1 MADSFV
7 YFCKPNGRFMK
18 ESKEHII
25 IIASRLFMQK
35 SFKEVTMS
43 EIVKET
49 GLSKGAFYY
58 YFKSKEEL
66 FSEVLNYFFLN
77 VTELTYDKFST
88 ESLQQFYH
96 DIAKGINTLTC
107 FYIEKFKG
115 NMEVSEMSIN
125 YFTLMFDAIKLFP
138 ELRQKIVDLQIN
150 ENRKWTEVIRIAR
163 KHGEIRSK
171 MSDEQLAKIFVSIS
185 DGVGMQQLVRGVP
198 FDQISIHF
206 VELWEKLYE
215 QIKA

>member
-1 MADSFV
+1 
-7 YFCKPNGRFMK
+7 MK

-25 IIASRLFMQK
+25 IVASRLFMQK
-35 SFKEVTMS
+35 SYKEVTMS

-66 FSEVLNYFFLN
+66 FSEVLTYFFLN
-77 VTELTYDKFST
+77 VTELTYDKYSS
-88 ESLQQFYH
+88 ESLHQFYH
-96 DIAKGINTLTC
+96 DVAKGINSLTG

-115 NMEVSEMSIN
+115 SIEVGELSIN

-138 ELRQKIVDLQIN
+138 ELRLKIVDLLKN
-150 ENRKWTEVIRIAR
+150 ENKKWREVIGTAR
-163 KHGEIRSK
+163 EKGEIKSV

-185 DGVGMQQLVRGVP
+185 DGVGMHLIIQGVP
-198 FDQISIHF
+198 FDKIAEPL
-206 VELWEKLYE
+206 VELWDKLYE
-215 QIKA
+215 QIKV

>member
-1 MADSFV
+1 
-7 YFCKPNGRFMK
+7 MK

-25 IIASRLFMQK
+25 IVASRLFMQK
-35 SFKEVTMS
+35 SYKEVTMS

-66 FSEVLNYFFLN
+66 FSEVLTYFFLN
-77 VTELTYDKFST
+77 VTELTYDKYTS
-88 ESLQQFYH
+88 ESLHQFYH
-96 DIAKGINTLTC
+96 DVAKGINSLTG

-115 NMEVSEMSIN
+115 SIEVGELSIN

-138 ELRQKIVDLQIN
+138 ELRKKIIDLLKN
-150 ENRKWTEVIRIAR
+150 ENRKWTEVIKMAR
-163 KHGEIRSK
+163 EKGEIKSV

-185 DGVGMQQLVRGVP
+185 DGVGMHLIIQGVP
-198 FDQISIHF
+198 FDKIAEPL
-206 VELWEKLYE
+206 VELWDKLYE
-215 QIKA
+215 QIKV

>member
-1 MADSFV
+1 
-7 YFCKPNGRFMK
+7 MK

-25 IIASRLFMQK
+25 IVASRLFMQK
-35 SFKEVTMS
+35 SYKEVTMS

-58 YFKSKEEL
+58 HFKSKEEL
-66 FSEVLNYFFLN
+66 FSEVLTYFFLN
-77 VTELTYDKFST
+77 VTELTYDKYTS
-88 ESLQQFYH
+88 ESLDQFYH
-96 DIAKGINTLTC
+96 DVAKGINSLTG

-115 NMEVSEMSIN
+115 SMEVGELSIN

-138 ELRQKIVDLQIN
+138 ELRKKIIDLLTN
-150 ENRKWTEVIRIAR
+150 ENKKWTEVIRIAR
-163 KHGEIRSK
+163 QKGEIKSV

-185 DGVGMQQLVRGVP
+185 DGVGMHLVIQGVP
-198 FDQISIHF
+198 FDKITEPL
-206 VELWEKLYE
+206 VELWDKLYE

>member
-1 MADSFV
+1 
-7 YFCKPNGRFMK
+7 MK

-25 IIASRLFMQK
+25 IVASRLFMQK
-35 SFKEVTMS
+35 SYKEVTMS

-66 FSEVLNYFFLN
+66 FSEVLTYFFLN
-77 VTELTYDKFST
+77 VTELTYDKYTS
-88 ESLQQFYH
+88 ESLHQFYH
-96 DIAKGINTLTC
+96 DVAKGINSLTG

-115 NMEVSEMSIN
+115 SIEVGELSIN

-138 ELRQKIVDLQIN
+138 ELRLKIVDLLKN
-150 ENRKWTEVIRIAR
+150 ENKKWREVIGTAR
-163 KHGEIRSK
+163 EKGEIKSV
-171 MSDEQLAKIFVSIS
+171 MSDDQLAKIFVSIS
-185 DGVGMQQLVRGVP
+185 DGVGMHLIIQGVP
-198 FDQISIHF
+198 FDKIAEPL
-206 VELWEKLYE
+206 VELWDKLYE